1 MDLNFVENITDIDD
15 PLFERALR
23 DNQSWSELADSQIAI
38 FASDM
43 SALRII
49 PPKSY
54 ISVTETIT
62 DIIDAIN
69 RLVESGDTYKI
80 EGDTYFKVDKFLG
93 GLTIPYE
100 RALVIFAERGGDPKR
115 VGKESP
121 LDPILWIANKPGE
134 PSWQSPMGLG
144 RPGWHIECS
153 VIALKYLVGD
163 NYLDNSS
170 TRDFEIDLQGGG
182 SDLIFPHHFMTAAIG
197 KALTQKDFAKSYIHT
212 GMVGLDGEK
221 MSKSKGNL
229 VLVSKLL
236 DSGFDAME
244 IRHALLSQHFASDRM
259 WSSQTI
265 LESRERIASL
275 RKSLSKVD
283 VAPTAELL
291 GFLALDIADN
301 LNTPNALKR
310 LDEWSESTQSGATG
324 GSAGELSRFLDAIF
338 GLTL

>member
-1 MDLNFVENITDIDD
+1 
-15 PLFERALR
+15 
-23 DNQSWSELADSQIAI
+23 
-38 FASDM
+38 
-43 SALRII
+43 
-49 PPKSY
+49 
-54 ISVTETIT
+54 
-62 DIIDAIN
+62 
-69 RLVESGDTYKI
+69 
-80 EGDTYFKVDKFLG
+80 
-93 GLTIPYE
+93 
-100 RALVIFAERGGDPKR
+100 
-115 VGKESP
+115 
-121 LDPILWIANKPGE
+121 
-134 PSWQSPMGLG
+134 
-144 RPGWHIECS
+144 
-153 VIALKYLVGD
+153 
-163 NYLDNSS
+163 
-170 TRDFEIDLQGGG
+170 
-182 SDLIFPHHFMTAAIG
+182 MTAAIG
-197 KALTQKDFAKSYIHT
+197 KALTHKDFAKSYIHA
-212 GMVGLDGEK
+212 GMVCLDVEK

-265 LESRERIASL
+265 LESRERMASL